1 MYFVEQPKLGLIINV
16 NNFLEFLNVFILL
29 FDVKTEFEGFNP
41 KITSEPTYSVISEI
55 CFLFTL
61 IIFFF
66 LKFLIILKLYY
77 LNLYFLK
84 TFH

>member
-1 MYFVEQPKLGLIINV
+1 MYFVEQPKLGLVINV

-55 CFLFTL
+55 CF
-61 IIFFF
+61 
-66 LKFLIILKLYY
+66 Y
-77 LNLYFLK
+77 LL
-84 TFH
+84 